1 MNMTILTLII
11 TVLSLVFIVMSYYGI
26 VRLCKLKMGS
36 CDSFAKD
43 YVKLSKADSK
53 SKIIVSLYGTSI
65 EKLKPTI
72 NSIFDQTVRPDQI
85 IISVPEGTN
94 IHLDPYVTDN
104 NLITIHT
111 LSKDYKTCCNLV
123 SPLLREK
130 VGDTIIILA
139 NENTVY
145 GADFIESIVDESEK
159 HPNCVIFVSK
169 YNAKIYSTRNK
180 KIDNGSDVIDTSMGV
195 LIKPQFFPPDILD
208 ENKFIEDLDVMLS
221 VQMHKYSICAIQ
233 LEYSEIFS
241 DHTFDINRKNNIDL
255 HAVYFPSFA

>member
-11 TVLSLVFIVMSYYGI
+11 TVVSLVFIVLSYYGI
-26 VRLCKLKMGS
+26 VRLCKLKMRS

-43 YVKLSKADSK
+43 YIKLSKADTK

-65 EKLKPTI
+65 QKLKPTI

-94 IHLDPYVTDN
+94 IHLDPYVRDN

-111 LSKDYKTCCNLV
+111 LSKDYKTCCNLM

-130 VGDTIIILA
+130 DGDTIIILA

-145 GADFIESIVDESEK
+145 GADFIESIVEESEK
-159 HPNCVIFVSK
+159 HPNCVVFVSK
-169 YNAKIYSTRNK
+169 YNAKIYSTQHK
-180 KIDNGSDVIDTSMGV
+180 KIDNGSDIIDTAMGV
-195 LIKPQFFPPDILD
+195 LIKPKFFPPDILD
-208 ENKFIEDLDVMLS
+208 ETKFIEDLDVMLS
-221 VQMHKYSICAIQ
+221 IQMHKYNICAVQ
-233 LEYSEIFS
+233 LDYSEIFS
-241 DHTFDINRKNNIDL
+241 DNSFNSTRKNNIDL
-255 HAVYFPSFA
+255 HAVDLPSFA